1 MYVSVVVL
9 ISCCM
14 SISMS
19 CREKRCRV
27 GAPLSRLFNC
37 YYLLVKRDYVM
48 RSSSKLPRPS
58 QIEDVRIWNQLSSLI
73 WTVLIICTA
82 GLELR
87 SLTDFPLLT
96 RSSAL
101 ISFLP
106 ALLWQDYLV
115 MYCTCRRQSEVSY
128 GTHVMPLFCSMISS
142 HSFKFFEQIMLL
154 CMSNM
159 YSVRKAY

>member
-48 RSSSKLPRPS
+48 RSSSKYATPQP
-58 QIEDVRIWNQLSSLI
+58 IEDVRIWNQLSSLI
-73 WTVLIICTA
+73 WTVLIIWSA
-82 GLELR
+82 ALEKFDR
-87 SLTDFPLLT
+87 
-96 RSSAL
+96 
-101 ISFLP
+101 SFLSSWYLFWP
-106 ALLWQDYLV
+106 AKKYLSTKLNLRENLSHDRKTTQTWDGTQYPV
-115 MYCTCRRQSEVSY
+115 MD
-128 GTHVMPLFCSMISS
+128 HFCST
-142 HSFKFFEQIMLL
+142 FQLGYEW
-154 CMSNM
+154 
-159 YSVRKAY
+159 RG